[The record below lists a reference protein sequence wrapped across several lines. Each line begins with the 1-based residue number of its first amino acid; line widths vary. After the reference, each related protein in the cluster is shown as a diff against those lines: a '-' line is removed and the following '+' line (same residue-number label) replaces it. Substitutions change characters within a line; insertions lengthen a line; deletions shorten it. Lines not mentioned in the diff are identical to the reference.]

1 MKICIIGAGWVGCH
15 LAYKLNKYHDVK
27 IFDSEGIF
35 SGSSFKNQNRLHL
48 GFHYARSS
56 LTRELCLSTFDKFL
70 NDYKSVVTNIKKNI
84 YSIPTYESII
94 DFQTYLSI
102 FNKEIFSYDTVNVPE
117 LNGIDGSISVKEKY
131 IDPLKSKMFF
141 EKKLKNNIEHCHI
154 TEKKL
159 ELLKKE
165 NDLVINCTNN
175 VLNPVRN
182 NYFYELCL
190 ILKYKKTKKTSF
202 DALTLVDGE
211 LFSIYP
217 FNKNFYTLSNVKYTP
232 VKKFENYNELLI
244 FKNNFTLN
252 KSHIESFENDV
263 FYFYKDFKKSFK
275 FEDYII
281 SIKTKNK
288 NAASNRNPV
297 ILKEDNL
304 VSCYTGKIQ
313 GIYYI
318 EKYITDILNE

>member
-1 MKICIIGAGWVGCH
+1 MKICIVGAGWIGCH

-94 DFQTYLSI
+94 DFQTYISI

-131 IDPLKSKMFF
+131 IDPLKSKVFF

-159 ELLKKE
+159 EPLKKE

-175 VLNPVRN
+175 VLNPVGN

-202 DALTLVDGE
+202 DALTLVDGK

-217 FNKNFYTLSNVKYTP
+217 YKNNTFTLSNVEYTP
-232 VKKFENYNELLI
+232 IKTFKRYSDLLKYKNNFKIDEKTIAKFENSVLHFYKN
-244 FKNNFTLN
+244 FKN
-252 KSHIESFENDV
+252 
-263 FYFYKDFKKSFK
+263 DFKFNGFFLS
-275 FEDYII
+275 
-281 SIKTKNK
+281 SKTKNY
-288 NAASNRNPV
+288 NNSANRNP
-297 ILKEDNL
+297 IIFNNDNL
-304 VSCYTGKIQ
+304 ISCYTGKIQ
-313 GIYYI
+313 GIYQIENYI
-318 EKYITDILNE
+318 LDLIK